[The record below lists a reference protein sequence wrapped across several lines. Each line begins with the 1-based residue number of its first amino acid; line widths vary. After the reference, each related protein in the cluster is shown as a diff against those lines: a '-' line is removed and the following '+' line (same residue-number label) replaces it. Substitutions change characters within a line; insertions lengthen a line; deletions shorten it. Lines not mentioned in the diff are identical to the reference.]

1 MSRAQHQISFA
12 GVPGGTVMTMTMPK
26 ILSERHDGYA
36 SAKVLRGQDR
46 ATNAKFWRQ
55 IAVSPY

>member
-1 MSRAQHQISFA
+1 
-12 GVPGGTVMTMTMPK
+12 MTMTMPK